1 MPSQFSIT
9 PLSELPLR
17 NDFMFAEVMRTGDI
31 CQLFLEELLG
41 LNIQRIEF
49 IDKQKDLS
57 DSYTHHGI
65 RLDVYL
71 KDEAGTVFNVEM
83 QFANS
88 ENLPKRAR
96 FYQSAIDRSELPK
109 STHYEELSESYIIF
123 VCDFDYFQIGK
134 AVGERVSFLKE
145 TETAYNDGSHVFFLN
160 SRYTEG
166 NASQSI
172 LEFLDMIRTND
183 LEKPYETPLGQ
194 KAKERVQAVRSDRAL
209 EVSYM
214 TYAQKIMDERRYG
227 FNEGLAEGEARGEAR
242 GEAKGRA
249 ETLKSAVLA
258 MKDLAAP
265 ADIARRLEL
274 SLEYVLKI
282 LNQEK

>member
-83 QFANS
+83 QSVRNDD
-88 ENLPKRAR
+88 LPKRAR
-96 FYQSAIDRSELPK
+96 FYQGAIDRSELPK
-109 STHYEELSESYIIF
+109 AVNYDELPESYVIF
-123 VCDFDYFQIGK
+123 VCDFDYFHIGK
-134 AVGERVSFLKE
+134 AVGERVSFLKG
-145 TETAYNDGSHVFFLN
+145 TEMEYCDGSHVFFLN
-160 SRYTEG
+160 GHYTEG
-166 NASQSI
+166 NASASI

-183 LEKPYETPLGQ
+183 LEKAYETPLGR
-194 KAKERVQAVRSDRAL
+194 KAKERVQAVRSDKEL

-214 TYAQKIMDERRYG
+214 TIAQKMLDERRMG
-227 FNEGLAEGEARGEAR
+227 FREGRE
-242 GEAKGRA
+242 
-249 ETLKSAVLA
+249 ETLKDAVLA
-258 MKDLAAP
+258 LKGILEP
-265 ADIARRLEL
+265 SVIAKQFKMPLEQ
-274 SLEYVLKI
+274 VMKI
-282 LNQEK
+282 LDQE

>member
-83 QFANS
+83 QSANS

-109 STHYEELSESYIIF
+109 STH
-123 VCDFDYFQIGK
+123 CDFDYFQIGK

-214 TYAQKIMDERRYG
+214 TYAQKIMDERRYS

>member
-1 MPSQFSIT
+1 
-9 PLSELPLR
+9 
-17 NDFMFAEVMRTGDI
+17 
-31 CQLFLEELLG
+31 
-41 LNIQRIEF
+41 
-49 IDKQKDLS
+49 
-57 DSYTHHGI
+57 
-65 RLDVYL
+65 
-71 KDEAGTVFNVEM
+71 
-83 QFANS
+83 
-88 ENLPKRAR
+88 
-96 FYQSAIDRSELPK
+96 
-109 STHYEELSESYIIF
+109 
-123 VCDFDYFQIGK
+123 
-134 AVGERVSFLKE
+134 
-145 TETAYNDGSHVFFLN
+145 
-160 SRYTEG
+160 
-166 NASQSI
+166 
-172 LEFLDMIRTND
+172 MIRTND

-194 KAKERVQAVRSDRAL
+194 KAKERVQEVRSDRAL

-227 FNEGLAEGEARGEAR
+227 FNEGLAEGEAR